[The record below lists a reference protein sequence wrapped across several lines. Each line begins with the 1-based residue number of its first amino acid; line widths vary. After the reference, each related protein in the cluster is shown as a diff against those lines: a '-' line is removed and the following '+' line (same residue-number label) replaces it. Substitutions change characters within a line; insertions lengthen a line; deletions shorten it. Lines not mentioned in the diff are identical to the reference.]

1 MLRRQSI
8 DYPLLIIA
16 LLLTAFG
23 IAMVFSAGQTDVPSP
38 IVARAWQKQVEW
50 FCVALVGCW
59 FVTRGSV
66 RLIEWSAWPVYIFS
80 CSLLLLLL
88 FIGTGAGTAASSK
101 SWLSI
106 GGIRL
111 GQPAELAK
119 IAVVLML
126 ARVLAA
132 QRDSFRS
139 LLDLW
144 RPLVVVGIPW
154 LLVMAQPD
162 LGTGLGFIGICFGM
176 LFWAGV
182 PWQLL
187 IMLASPGVSLVLA
200 ISTGIWGA
208 WFFLLV
214 ALVLWYRVWLWE
226 GVVLVI
232 INVIVGVAAPKIW
245 YSLSPYQQRRLLVFY
260 IDPSMDPKASGYHV
274 QQSQVAIGSGG
285 WIGKGF
291 TMGSQKRLAFLPERH
306 TDFIFSVVGE
316 ELGFIGVSVALALFL
331 ALFLRCVRVSTRAND
346 AFPSLV
352 AFGLASLWLVH
363 VVVNIG
369 MTLNLMPVTGIPLP
383 FFSYGGSFL
392 LVSWLAVALL
402 LRISGE
408 GRGKADE
415 LSL

>member
-16 LLLTAFG
+16 LVLTAFG

-38 IVARAWQKQVEW
+38 IVERAWRKQLEW
-50 FCVALVGCW
+50 FAIALVGCW
-59 FVTRGSV
+59 IVTRGSV
-66 RLIEWSAWPVYIFS
+66 RLFEWSAWPLYIFS
-80 CSLLLLLL
+80 CGLLLLLL
-88 FIGTGAGTAASSK
+88 FVGTGAGTAASSK

-106 GGIRL
+106 GGVRL

-119 IAVVLML
+119 IAVVLMMG
-126 ARVLAA
+126 RVLAS

-139 LLDLW
+139 LFDMW

-162 LGTGLGFIGICFGM
+162 LGTGLAFIGICFGM
-176 LFWAGV
+176 LFWAGA

-187 IMLASPGVSLVLA
+187 VMLASPGISLVLA
-200 ISTGIWGA
+200 FSTKIWGA

-214 ALVLWYRVWLWE
+214 ALVFLYRAWLWE
-226 GVVLVI
+226 GVGLVVV
-232 INVIVGVAAPKIW
+232 NAIVGMAAPKIW
-245 YSLSPYQQRRLLVFY
+245 ESLSPYQQRRILVFY

-274 QQSQVAIGSGG
+274 QQSLVAIGSGG
-285 WIGKGF
+285 WFGKGF
-291 TMGSQKRLAFLPERH
+291 TLGTQKRLAFLPERH

-316 ELGFIGVSVALALFL
+316 ELGFVRVCVALALFL

-352 AFGLASLWLVH
+352 AFGLAALWLVH

-392 LVSWLAVALL
+392 LVSWLAVAVL

-415 LSL
+415 MSL